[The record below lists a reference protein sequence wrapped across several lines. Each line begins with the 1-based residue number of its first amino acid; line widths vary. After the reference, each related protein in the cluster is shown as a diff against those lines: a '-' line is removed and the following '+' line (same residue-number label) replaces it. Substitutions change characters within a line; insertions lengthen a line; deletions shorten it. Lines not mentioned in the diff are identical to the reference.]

1 MRIRKRTPASAAE
14 PVPAPPLPAS
24 PPRPL
29 PLLLQPQPKQGRS
42 REEEE
47 EAAAEEKRVILVAG
61 VRIQEEDHDRVP
73 AVASLGSS
81 AMDDVPKPEP
91 QGAVARCSRNDGKRW
106 RCKSAAAPGYL
117 FCDRHIAWSSRQRK
131 PRPKKHRKQ
140 QQQHGSG
147 SVLGPTA
154 AELEEDT
161 AHEPGHGGGDD
172 DEGVFG
178 GGGFQKKRAKGAGP
192 GPAA

>member
-1 MRIRKRTPASAAE
+1 MRIRKRRPASAAK
-14 PVPAPPLPAS
+14 PVPAPALHAS

-29 PLLLQPQPKQGRS
+29 PLLLQQQPKGRS
-42 REEEE
+42 RDEEE
-47 EAAAEEKRVILVAG
+47 EAAEEEKRVILVAG

-81 AMDDVPKPEP
+81 AMDDVLKPEPEP

-147 SVLGPTA
+147 SVLGSAA
-154 AELEEDT
+154 AELE
-161 AHEPGHGGGDD
+161 
-172 DEGVFG
+172 
-178 GGGFQKKRAKGAGP
+178 
-192 GPAA
+192 

>member
-29 PLLLQPQPKQGRS
+29 PLLLQPQPKGRS

-73 AVASLGSS
+73 AVASLGS

>member
-1 MRIRKRTPASAAE
+1 MRIRKRRPASAAK
-14 PVPAPPLPAS
+14 PVPAPALHAS

-29 PLLLQPQPKQGRS
+29 PLLLQQQPKGRS
-42 REEEE
+42 RDEEE
-47 EAAAEEKRVILVAG
+47 EAAEEEKRVILVAG

-73 AVASLGSS
+73 AVASLGS
-81 AMDDVPKPEP
+81 AMDDVLKPEPEP

-147 SVLGPTA
+147 SVLGSAA
-154 AELEEDT
+154 AELE
-161 AHEPGHGGGDD
+161 
-172 DEGVFG
+172 
-178 GGGFQKKRAKGAGP
+178 
-192 GPAA
+192 